1 LPSLPR
7 ILPLESKGLKQ
18 SHAVIFP
25 FHQCFLNLLLNLYV
39 CCMLTHFDE
48 TFPSDKLNSSKCV
61 TRLCH

>member
-25 FHQCFLNLLLNLYV
+25 FHQCFLNLLLSIFTSAV
-39 CCMLTHFDE
+39 C
-48 TFPSDKLNSSKCV
+48 
-61 TRLCH
+61 